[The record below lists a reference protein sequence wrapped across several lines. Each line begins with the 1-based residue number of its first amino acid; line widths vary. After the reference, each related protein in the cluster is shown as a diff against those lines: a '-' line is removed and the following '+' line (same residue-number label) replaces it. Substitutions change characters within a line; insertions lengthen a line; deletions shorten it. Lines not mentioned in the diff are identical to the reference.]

1 MKRQIKY
8 RQAHY
13 FDEGLTK
20 FSHFTYWGFGLD
32 GEVFRSPSSNN
43 YAQYSIHDQFT
54 GLTDKN
60 KDIYEGDIVR
70 KTESWQMNGRT
81 RKSANV
87 GTKYNLYIYFKD
99 GCFRL
104 MKIGK
109 SKRFVLTGLVVRQ
122 NGLEVI
128 GNLHENPELL

>member
-60 KDIYEGDIVR
+60 GVEIYEGD
-70 KTESWQMNGRT
+70 
-81 RKSANV
+81 
-87 GTKYNLYIYFKD
+87 L
-99 GCFRL
+99 L
-104 MKIGK
+104 KIG
-109 SKRFVLTGLVVRQ
+109 VLTYRVVFHNFGWKLIKGNIRLDIIDLFG
-122 NGLEVI
+122 GLEVI